1 MRAGILAKFLIV
13 RSEHFKT
20 CLKRLMNKLLVFV
33 FLLYLN
39 SCLSQNSVVANGD
52 INTRYLS
59 EAENEG
65 SKQLIQN
72 LLLPEN

>member
-1 MRAGILAKFLIV
+1 MRAEILAKFLMV

-39 SCLSQNSVVANGD
+39 SCLSNNSVLATSD
-52 INTRYLS
+52 TNTIYLS

-72 LLLPEN
+72 LLLPED

>member
-1 MRAGILAKFLIV
+1 MRVEIPAKFLMV
-13 RSEHFKT
+13 RLERFKT
-20 CLKRLMNKLLVFV
+20 CLKRLMNKLLVFT

-39 SCLSQNSVVANGD
+39 SCADHNSVVATGD
-52 INTRYLS
+52 IDTRYLL

>member
-1 MRAGILAKFLIV
+1 
-13 RSEHFKT
+13 
-20 CLKRLMNKLLVFV
+20 MNKLLVFT

-39 SCLSQNSVVANGD
+39 SCADHNSVVATGD
-52 INTRYLS
+52 IDTRYLL

-65 SKQLIQN
+65 SKQLIQK